1 MEAVNCTTFRAN
13 LRSYLDKTRDDAEP
27 ILVTSNDPDASVVVI
42 NVRDWDNIMEN
53 EYVRS
58 NRYLY
63 EKLLRSRERLRKG
76 ELSRHGLLEP
86 EDAATAWS
94 SRGLTRPGRTMSD
107 VRLRTERPPRRI
119 NLLIRESMRDP
130 YGGI

>member
-27 ILVTSNDPDASVVVI
+27 ILVTSNDPDASVVVV

-58 NRYLY
+58 NRYL
-63 EKLLRSRERLRKG
+63 
-76 ELSRHGLLEP
+76 
-86 EDAATAWS
+86 
-94 SRGLTRPGRTMSD
+94 
-107 VRLRTERPPRRI
+107 
-119 NLLIRESMRDP
+119 
-130 YGGI
+130 